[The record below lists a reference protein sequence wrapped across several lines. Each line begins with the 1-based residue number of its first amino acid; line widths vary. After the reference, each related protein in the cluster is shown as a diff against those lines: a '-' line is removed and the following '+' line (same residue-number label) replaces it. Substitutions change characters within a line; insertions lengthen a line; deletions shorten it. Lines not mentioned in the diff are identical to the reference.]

1 MSLSPAVLHPLTLP
15 GLLDYIFATQSGTC
29 PTILV
34 VCSSRDSFVQDLL
47 EALQHEQ
54 TEHRSTRL
62 DDLIAPTLFNL
73 STTQHI
79 RLAFCPSVQTL
90 LAYLTAYGG
99 RHKTER
105 VVVGGSEGRERLVL
119 VNPLALHAPTTSFSA
134 QGLSRTF
141 AAATEAALDAGTILN
156 MVECQGKRRRGREH
170 EDEDEDEDAD
180 MVEGDEQ
187 GSIAVG
193 EEDPWDQELS
203 ILNVSARRF
212 GSNSSDRAWA
222 GRTVTARRVAG
233 RWFHFHTV
241 DDQHPGGS
249 TGRKK

>member
-1 MSLSPAVLHPLTLP
+1 MSLSPTVLHPLTLA
-15 GLLDYIFATQSGTC
+15 GLLDYILATQSGIC

-34 VCSSRDSFVQDLL
+34 VCSSRDSFVEELL

-54 TEHRSTRL
+54 TEHGSARL

-99 RHKTER
+99 RRKTER
-105 VVVGGSEGRERLVL
+105 VVGGSEGRERLVL
-119 VNPLALHAPTTSFSA
+119 VNPLALHASTTSFSA

-141 AAATEAALDAGTILN
+141 AAATEAALDAGAVLN
-156 MVECQGKRRRGREH
+156 MVECQGKRRRSAEH
-170 EDEDEDEDAD
+170 EDKDEDEDAD

-187 GSIAVG
+187 GSVTAG

-241 DDQHPGGS
+241 DHQQPGGN